1 MLISV
6 GLLAFLLGPLAAHGP
21 IAAHA
26 QLATRR
32 PENPLYE
39 SVADEVYLQESPEK
53 IATTAPVTA
62 LAVEGDT
69 IYAVV
74 AGKLHRLVGSE
85 LREMAG
91 APTAIQRLCVVGGHF
106 FITTD
111 KAVFLLDNGKATLVF
126 DQPMVDFCLHLRVV
140 HGATTTDIYRF
151 VQGQFVN
158 IKPKTGWLTTNT
170 TMIMADGS
178 QVLATP
184 VEISP
189 VRRITSYNDT
199 LYVLR
204 QQGLGL
210 IEGDVFNKDHVEWGM
225 PPSPNFRDMLTLGSR
240 IFMSTDRGLAVLS
253 GAALDQLTG
262 KEGLPYE
269 NMTCLTQGFGGDLW
283 IGTTTGAI
291 RKVGD
296 DYHYF
301 GAHHWL
307 PGDHVHD
314 IVVQGDVAQG
324 NVVQGN
330 NEDDEKRVYIATDK
344 GLGIIHYQ
352 PYTLRKKAAYFEQNV
367 KEWGHLRLGFAHKLY
382 RNAEGE
388 WLREISD
395 NDGGH
400 TAHYLAA
407 MCFKYAV
414 TQDETDRQEAVN
426 SFEAMRW
433 LQTITETD
441 GFFARSIW
449 AVGADQ
455 GKIADQGSGGLP
467 AKWYT
472 TEDGKWKW
480 KGDTSSDEVNSHYYA
495 VGLFHDLVANDAEK
509 EKAADHLG
517 RIAKHI
523 IDNGWVL
530 RDMDGQPTRWGRWD
544 PEYLLQPYGY
554 ASRGLNGMEAQSYLW
569 TALALTGKPIYR
581 DGLDQLFQLKYH
593 TFTVREKLTF
603 PPEDVVPWDDELAF
617 RALHPLLTYCDDPY
631 LRGIYLRALQRHWE
645 VLRIQKV
652 PFFNYMYGGLTGNDC
667 EAAVSAQHL
676 REWSLDTVSH
686 SYHNSHRTNLG
697 VEPGYTAYTWGTR
710 AMSPR
715 EQDSMW
721 ESRFALNYDGGSN
734 GNNVTPPVG
743 WIEDYW
749 MGRYYG
755 MIEAPATQ
763 EKSLLTVTPSRG
775 EPQGAKPYAGSPR
788 P

>member
-1 MLISV
+1 MRDFVLFSV
-6 GLLAFLLGPLAAHGP
+6 GLIALLLSP
-21 IAAHA
+21 ISAHA

-32 PENPLYE
+32 PVNPFYE

-53 IATTAPVTA
+53 ILTAAPVTA
-62 LAVEGDT
+62 LAAEEGT
-69 IYAVV
+69 IYAIV
-74 AGKLHRLVGSE
+74 AGKLHRLVGNE
-85 LREMAG
+85 LREVAD
-91 APTAIQRLCVVGGHF
+91 APAKIKRLCVVDEHF

-111 KAVFLLDNGKATLVF
+111 KAVFLFSEGKATPVF
-126 DQPMVDFCLHLRVV
+126 DQPMVDFCLHLGVV

-151 VQGQFVN
+151 DDRIFVN

-184 VEISP
+184 IEIRP

-204 QQGLGL
+204 QHGLGL
-210 IEGDVFNKDHVEWGM
+210 IEGNIFNKDHVEWGM
-225 PPSPNFRDMLTLGSR
+225 PPSANSRDMLTMGSR
-240 IFMSTDRGLAVLS
+240 IYMTTDRGLAVLS
-253 GAALDQLTG
+253 GAAIDQLTG
-262 KEGLPYE
+262 EDGLPYE
-269 NMTCLTQGFGGDLW
+269 DTTCLTQGFGRDLW
-283 IGTTTGAI
+283 IGTTTGVI

-296 DYHYF
+296 DFHYF
-301 GAHHWL
+301 GSHHWL

-314 IVVQGDVAQG
+314 IVVQE
-324 NVVQGN
+324 NS
-330 NEDDEKRVYIATDK
+330 DEKRVYVATDK

-352 PYTLRKKAAYFEQNV
+352 PYTLRKKAAYFEQNL
-367 KEWGHLRLGFAHKLY
+367 KDWGHLRMGFAHKLY
-382 RNAEGE
+382 RNAKGQ

-414 TQDETDRQEAVN
+414 TQDETARQEAVN

-433 LQTITETD
+433 LQTITGTD

-467 AKWYT
+467 AKWYAT
-472 TEDGKWKW
+472 KDGKWKW

-495 VGLFHDLVANDAEK
+495 VSLFHDLVANEAEK

-554 ASRGLNGMEAQSYLW
+554 ASRGLNGMEVQSYLW
-569 TALALTGKPIYR
+569 TALALSAKPIYR
-581 DGLDQLFQLKYH
+581 DGLDQLFKLKYH

-617 RALHPLLTYCDDPY
+617 RSLHPLLTYCDDPY

-645 VLRIQKV
+645 VLRIQKI
-652 PFFNYMYGGLTGNDC
+652 PFFNFMYGGLTGNDC
-667 EAAVSAQHL
+667 ETAVSTQHL

-715 EQDSMW
+715 EQESKW
-721 ESRFALNYDGGSN
+721 GSRFALNYDGGGN
-734 GNNVTPPVG
+734 GNHVTPPVG
-743 WIEDYW
+743 WMEDYW

-755 MIEAPATQ
+755 MIQAPTTQ
-763 EKSLLTVTPSRG
+763 EKALLTVAPSRG